1 MFDKDLN
8 ITGKHGDYM
17 RKIVAELDFDKNKFF
32 RFAYDAYRCV
42 AIIGFLYGR
51 KAQKQTSSKDD
62 YTIFLSQIKNIQN
75 DLDFNYKLI
84 MLLDKEYETNF
95 DNRLQK
101 AFNYS
106 LSDRPKEDVE
116 VFEQYSLGGIEI
128 LYEKLIKDAN
138 KPEDYISN
146 LMAFIQEFNERYNS
160 DVDSVNLVELC
171 RTASTF

>member
-171 RTASTF
+171 RTASAF

>member
-17 RKIVAELDFDKNKFF
+17 RKIVAELDSEKNKFF
-32 RFAYDAYRCV
+32 RFAYDAYRCAAV
-42 AIIGFLYGR
+42 IGFLYGR

-62 YTIFLSQIKNIQN
+62 YTIFLSQIKNIQD

-84 MLLDKEYETNF
+84 MLLDKEHEQNF

-106 LSDRPKEDVE
+106 QNERPNGDVE
-116 VFEQYSLGGIEI
+116 LFEQYSLGGIEI

-146 LMAFIQEFNERYNS
+146 LMAFVQEFNERYNS

-171 RTASTF
+171 RAASAF